1 MILRISRNVD
11 LHVHTLRQY
20 TIVFSFLW
28 LINLRNQELRFSRIL
43 KEIESFYLLGV
54 NIIFSATIWCCLDY
68 KENGLFS

>member
-1 MILRISRNVD
+1 MILRISRIVD

-54 NIIFSATIWCCLDY
+54 NIIIFSNNLVLS
-68 KENGLFS
+68 GL